1 MKTKYP
7 GTALLGIALALLIP
21 AAAVAQTYTQ
31 LYTYPNTDNNTSGI
45 TYESV
50 LAQGQDGE
58 LYSTIQTNGAY
69 NEGSVYKISTTG
81 QYDLIYSFCAEGGAC
96 KLTGGIPDGGV
107 TLGFDGNFWGTTQN
121 GGTDAAGT
129 AFKITPSGTLTT
141 LYSFTNTTDDSA
153 PSYTLIQGQDG
164 NMYGVSEEQYAG
176 QAGSFFKMTTKGKIA
191 AHPFNPNF
199 TDGASPNLPVQG
211 YDGNFYGSIQIGG
224 DLSCNLHGCGA
235 IYKMTA
241 AGKVTLLHSFTGYVS
256 TTQYDGA
263 FPYGTLTQDANGNL
277 YGTTNSGG
285 SANTGTIFKITP
297 SGNYTLLHSFVNA
310 PPAYDGV
317 LPTAGPTLG
326 TDGNIYGTTEKG
338 GTQNGGAIYK
348 ITPSGT
354 ETLLYSFCVVSCYDG
369 FVPTTSMLL
378 DTNGK
383 FYGVTSGNSNG
394 GSVFYSFDVGLNPF
408 VKLVT
413 WTGKVGAKV
422 EILGQ
427 GFTGATAVSFDG
439 VAAKFV
445 VVSDTYLTATVPTG
459 ALTGSITVKTSS
471 ATLKS
476 DRVFVVPPQV
486 KSFSPASGPVGTSV
500 TITGVSLTQTTAVT
514 IGGKAASFTV
524 NSDTQVTAI
533 VPAGAKT
540 GKTITITTAGG
551 KAAST
556 TKFTV
561 T

>member
-1 MKTKYP
+1 MKTNYP
-7 GTALLGIALALLIP
+7 GLALLQIALALLIP
-21 AAAVAQTYTQ
+21 AAAAAQTYTQ
-31 LYTYPNTDNNTSGI
+31 LYTYPNTDNNSSGI

-50 LAQGQDGE
+50 LSQGQDGE
-58 LYSTIQTNGAY
+58 LYSTIQTNGAN
-69 NEGSVYKISTTG
+69 NEGSVYKISTAG

-107 TLGFDGNFWGTTQN
+107 TLGFDGNLWGTTQN

-129 AFKITPSGTLTT
+129 VFKLTPSGTLTS
-141 LYSFTNTTDDSA
+141 LYSFTNSTDDSA
-153 PSYTLIQGQDG
+153 PAYAVIQGQDG

-176 QAGSFFKMTTKGKIA
+176 QAGSFFKMTTKGKIT

-199 TDGASPNLPVQG
+199 TQGASPNLPVQG
-211 YDGNFYGSIQIGG
+211 YDGNFYGSIQVGG

-235 IYKMTA
+235 IYKVTA
-241 AGKVTLLHSFTGYVS
+241 AGKVTILHNFTGYVS

-263 FPYGTLTQDANGNL
+263 FPYGILAQDANGNL
-277 YGTTNSGG
+277 YGTTYSGG

-297 SGNYTLLHSFVNA
+297 GGSYTLLHSFVNA
-310 PPAYDGV
+310 PPNYDGV
-317 LPTAGPTLG
+317 NPTAGPTLG

-369 FVPTTSMLL
+369 FVPTTPLAL
-378 DTNGK
+378 DTNGE

-394 GSVFYSFDVGLNPF
+394 GSVFYSFDVGFEPF

-413 WTGKVGAKV
+413 WTSKVGAKV

-439 VAAKFV
+439 VTAKFV
-445 VVSDTYLTATVPTG
+445 AVSDTYLTATVPSG
-459 ALTGSITVKTSS
+459 ALTGSITVTTSTG
-471 ATLKS
+471 ALKS
-476 DRVFVVPPQV
+476 DRIFIVPPQL
-486 KSFSPASGPVGTSV
+486 KNFSPPSGPVGTSV
-500 TITGVSLTQTTAVT
+500 TITGISLTQTTAVT

-556 TKFTV
+556 AKFTV